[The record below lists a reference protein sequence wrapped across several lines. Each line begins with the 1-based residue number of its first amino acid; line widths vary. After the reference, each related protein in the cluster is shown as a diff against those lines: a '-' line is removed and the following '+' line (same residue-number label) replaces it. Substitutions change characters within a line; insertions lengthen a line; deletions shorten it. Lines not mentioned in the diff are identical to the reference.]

1 MPESLHRSPAMPRL
15 SEASAHVVA
24 CLPPPWRSDQIRSP
38 GYLTRKRA
46 QHDALAPVTVEVVVV
61 VRPQL
66 SVSQSVALD
75 RLVSDD
81 TRQLP
86 TNTQPRPLFDGHVIT
101 RLSGKLLH
109 PRGRVVQRRES
120 RTDILRDRGSCGG
133 AAVSSLHAA
142 PYPVTARRRAV
153 TVLVSPLHIE
163 EPAPAA
169 LVGVEFFFFLFAAT
183 LSCGLQR
190 YLGAVFFF
198 LLAMSCPR

>member
-1 MPESLHRSPAMPRL
+1 MEI
-15 SEASAHVVA
+15 
-24 CLPPPWRSDQIRSP
+24 RSDQIRPP
-38 GYLTRKRA
+38 GYLTRNVCPALPKSP
-46 QHDALAPVTVEVVVV
+46 DALAPVTVEV

-75 RLVSDD
+75 RLVSGD

-133 AAVSSLHAA
+133 AAVSSVHAA

-169 LVGVEFFFFLFAAT
+169 LVGVEFFFAAT
-183 LSCGLQR
+183 LSCGL
-190 YLGAVFFF
+190 
-198 LLAMSCPR
+198 